1 VAQEAFSP
9 VHASMAF
16 FQPAARSTL
25 EALHAVLL
33 LLYSIEV
40 SFRLAIFSSMISSS
54 MVYSLLFRLHL
65 PLISLISL
73 VLPSFWTLFV
83 LQCLVGPAVRPV
95 WKDLPL

>member
-1 VAQEAFSP
+1 MAFS
-9 VHASMAF
+9 
-16 FQPAARSTL
+16 QPAARSTL

-40 SFRLAIFSSMISSS
+40 SFRLAIFSSMVSCS

-73 VLPSFWTLFV
+73 ISLVSLVLPSFWTLYV

-95 WKDLPL
+95 W